1 MGILNQMY
9 ISIVYMYMYMGRLFY
24 VTCKLYGSE
33 RLFIVRLMYKE
44 VVYMS

>member
-1 MGILNQMY
+1 
-9 ISIVYMYMYMGRLFY
+9 MYMYLYMGRYLD
-24 VTCKLYGSE
+24 VTRKLYGSE